1 MDVPNIIKKIGEK
14 YAQYEQNTIDGLKI
28 NFDDYWVHLR
38 SSNTEP
44 IIRIYAESSTEN
56 TAHSITNKIKGDIM
70 AVIKES

>member
-1 MDVPNIIKKIGEK
+1 MLN
-14 YAQYEQNTIDGLKI
+14 YEQNTIDGLKI